1 MKSLLLSLR
10 AFHSMVRLSLIV
22 EKHRDR
28 RRRCRI
34 HDGWRENGSGGRVA
48 GFITD
53 RCRSIHGG
61 TNPLGCGLDSTYHRR
76 RSRCHGSHR
85 TNGRHRT
92 NGSHRTNRSH
102 RTNGCRRCT
111 LISFV
116 SVIPFSGSAR
126 TVTFSMSPFSGSG
139 GSGRSATLSDITFS
153 GSGGSVTFSVCC
165 G

>member
-1 MKSLLLSLR
+1 LQRSAGEEQKEKDIFHGIDVQKMKSPSLSSR
-10 AFHSMVRLSLIV
+10 AFHSMVRLTLIV
-22 EKHRDR
+22 EKHRDQ

-61 TNPLGCGLDSTYHRR
+61 TNPLDSTYHRR
-76 RSRCHGSHR
+76 RSRCHG
-85 TNGRHRT
+85 
-92 NGSHRTNRSH
+92 SH